1 MSTFDAVISSSSR
14 TFLQSLSISERI
26 EFFWALDDLLR
37 DPYPDGVSK
46 VALDFYPYSPET
58 FGASIGE
65 FWMSYTF
72 LNTATISIAGVYWN
86 PDSPRRGGELY
97 EA

>member
-1 MSTFDAVISSSSR
+1 MSTFDAVLSNAAREFLSS
-14 TFLQSLSISERI
+14 
-26 EFFWALDDLLR
+26 LDVADRVAFGFVLEDLMV

-46 VALDFYPYSPET
+46 VALDFFPYNAGT
-58 FGASIGE
+58 IGASVGE
-65 FWMSYTF
+65 FWLTYTF
-72 LNTATISIAGVYWN
+72 LNSTTIGIAGLYWN